1 MRCLTCRTESNKAF
15 HLVALG
21 ITNKTSDQIKEKKNN
36 KKKRKKKPDQSYIC
50 YPDVPI
56 FLGKVSA
63 TALLIEKNL

>member
-1 MRCLTCRTESNKAF
+1 MSCLTCRTESNKAF

-21 ITNKTSDQIKEKKNN
+21 ITNKTPDKIKEKQTI
-36 KKKRKKKPDQSYIC
+36 KKRKQNLTRVYIC

-56 FLGKVSA
+56 FLGKLSA